1 MQQLADLGVKI
12 TEMNNNMGDKIEAVA
27 KDKSFLPDLE
37 KNCAQKKEE
46 WDERMM
52 TLALELAALTDALK
66 VLSDD
71 DALELFKK
79 TLPSASATFT
89 QVTATSASM
98 KGAALSLLCRA
109 GNASFLDRSRL
120 DLYFIGAPGQ

>member
-27 KDKSFLPDLE
+27 KDKSFLADLE

-52 TLALELAALTDALK
+52 TLALELAAMTETIKILN
-66 VLSDD
+66 DD
-71 DALELFKK
+71 DALELFKRH
-79 TLPSASATFT
+79 S
-89 QVTATSASM
+89 
-98 KGAALSLLCRA
+98 
-109 GNASFLDRSRL
+109 
-120 DLYFIGAPGQ
+120 GQ